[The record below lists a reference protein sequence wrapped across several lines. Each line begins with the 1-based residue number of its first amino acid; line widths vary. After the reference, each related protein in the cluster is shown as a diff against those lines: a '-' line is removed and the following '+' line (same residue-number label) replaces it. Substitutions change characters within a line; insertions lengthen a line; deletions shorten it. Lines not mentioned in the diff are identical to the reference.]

1 MCNMVVGEREK
12 RVEEGY
18 DSEEEFEQ
26 GLNEELERIPYERS
40 ESEESGESE
49 SSDDK
54 IVRERN
60 RVWIN

>member
-40 ESEESGESE
+40 ESEESEESE
-49 SSDDK
+49 SSDDE

-60 RVWIN
+60 RV